1 MIKTI
6 NAIMV
11 FTSIAGL
18 VGVYALKYSVED
30 IATDKAAIERKID
43 RQKGELSLLQ
53 ADWSYLNQPAHVA
66 PIVAPDGVHPGVAPQ
81 VRHQLKDVAHVAHR
95 LRVGGW
101 PARECVGLCGR
112 RVHAWPHARARRH
125 GPCEGAEVDLGAGCD
140 RDERHPPW

>member
-30 IATDKAAIERKID
+30 IASDKAAIERKID
-43 RQKGELSLLQ
+43 RQKGELSLLR

-66 PIVAPDGVHPGVAPQ
+66 PIVA
-81 VRHQLKDVAHVAHR
+81 RHQAALNLVPIKQEQFGLMGSLPMR
-95 LRVGGW
+95 
-101 PARECVGLCGR
+101 PAAPDTAALD
-112 RVHAWPHARARRH
+112 
-125 GPCEGAEVDLGAGCD
+125 DLLNSLDAGID
-140 RDERHPPW
+140 PIQQLIEAN